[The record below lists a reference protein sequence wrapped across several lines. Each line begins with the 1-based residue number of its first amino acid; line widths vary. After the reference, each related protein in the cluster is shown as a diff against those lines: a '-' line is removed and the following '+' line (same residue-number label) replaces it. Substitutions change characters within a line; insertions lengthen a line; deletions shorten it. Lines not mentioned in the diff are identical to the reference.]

1 MEKQTQ
7 SIGFS
12 LKKVST
18 EQFAIIEEGFNEK
31 GKIKLNTSM
40 RFAADDEKKYIAV
53 FTSFIFDSDNKPFL
67 LIEAGCHF
75 SIQDSSWME
84 MFKSDIN
91 TLIVPK
97 GLLCHLAMLTVGTSR
112 GILHAKTEGT
122 CFNKYVLPT
131 INVTEIIKE
140 DASFDF
146 NKAEN
151 LLINP

>member
-75 SIQDSSWME
+75 SIQDSSW
-84 MFKSDIN
+84 N
-91 TLIVPK
+91 
-97 GLLCHLAMLTVGTSR
+97 G
-112 GILHAKTEGT
+112 
-122 CFNKYVLPT
+122 
-131 INVTEIIKE
+131 NV
-140 DASFDF
+140 
-146 NKAEN
+146 
-151 LLINP
+151 